1 MRTRDIDRPSRLN
14 SIHTWRLQARHSLAP
29 CARAMIALILAALA
43 LKAAVA
49 SAEPG
54 RASGT
59 NSDRF
64 VVMISVDG
72 LAAYYLDDPKAEMP
86 TIRALAAAGARA
98 AMMKVS
104 TPTVTWPN
112 HTTLVTGVTPARHGV
127 VGNNYFD
134 RASGKK
140 VTLISDPVFDK
151 DQIVK
156 VPTVYDV
163 AKAAGMKTTAIRW
176 PATRNA
182 GTLDWTIPDVGTLE
196 LLRKYTT
203 PALLAE
209 CEKAQIDI
217 SGGGSAE
224 AGSGTPAPKPT
235 DETCTRIFN
244 LILHDHRPNLALLHV
259 IDVDHTEHLNG
270 PKSPEAYA
278 AVKAADDQVREVWEE
293 LKRDFPGKATLLV
306 VSDHGFSPTKRLI
319 LPNVILRKAGLV
331 EKSGKKGTSGEVY
344 IVVQGGSAMVYV
356 LDEARRSSVL
366 DRVRK
371 AFGGV
376 EGVSKIIGPGQLK
389 DYGVADPKDDP
400 HAPDMI
406 LFAEEGCAFG
416 DTAAGELPFN
426 QKPERKG
433 SHGQDAELPDL
444 HGTFVAWGVGIK
456 PGARLGVISIVSVA
470 PTIAK
475 LLGLSLPTAEGR
487 PLAEALAD

>member
-1 MRTRDIDRPSRLN
+1 MKSETRWWLLLI
-14 SIHTWRLQARHSLAP
+14 
-29 CARAMIALILAALA
+29 IAVLA
-43 LKAAVA
+43 LRAPLTQ
-49 SAEPG
+49 AEPATANG
-54 RASGT
+54 SNA
-59 NSDRF
+59 DRI

-98 AMMKVS
+98 TMMKAS

-134 RASGKK
+134 RATGRK

-151 DQIVK
+151 DEIVK
-156 VPTVYDV
+156 VPTLYDL
-163 AKAAGMKTTAIRW
+163 AKAAGMKTTGIRW

-182 GTLDWTIPDVGTLE
+182 RTLDWTIPDVSTLE

-203 PALLAE
+203 PGLLAE
-209 CEKAQIDI
+209 CEKARIDI
-217 SGGGSAE
+217 GGGGE
-224 AGSGTPAPKPT
+224 DGGSTNAAPKPT
-235 DETCTRIFN
+235 DETATRIFN

-259 IDVDHTEHLNG
+259 INVDHTEHLKG
-270 PKSPEAYA
+270 PKSPAAYA
-278 AVKAADDQVREVWEE
+278 AVKAADGQVREVWDE

-306 VSDHGFSPTKRLI
+306 VSDHGFSATKRMV

-331 EKSGKKGTSGEVY
+331 ERSGKKGTSGEVH

-356 LDEARRSSVL
+356 LDEAHRASVVE
-366 DRVRK
+366 RVRK

-376 EGVSKIIGPGQLK
+376 KGVSKVVGPGQLRA
-389 DYGVADPKDDP
+389 YGVADPKDDP
-400 HAPDMI
+400 HAPDMM

-426 QKPERKG
+426 EKPERKG
-433 SHGQDAELPDL
+433 SHGHDADLPDL
-444 HGTFVAWGVGIK
+444 HATFVAWGVGIK
-456 PGARLGVISIVSVA
+456 PGARLGEISNLSVA

-475 LLGLSLPTAEGR
+475 LLGLPLPNAEGQ
-487 PLAEALAD
+487 PLAAALGD